1 MNNFAKFIIFALLI
15 VAIAFG
21 YKAYKSG
28 AFEDIKSS
36 GSQTNEPVEKN

>member
-1 MNNFAKFIIFALLI
+1 MNNLAKFIIFALLI

-28 AFEDIKSS
+28 AFENVKAEK
-36 GSQTNEPVEKN
+36 QTIGK

>member
-1 MNNFAKFIIFALLI
+1 MNNLAKFIIFALLI

-28 AFEDIKSS
+28 ALDDIKADKSS
-36 GSQTNEPVEKN
+36 SKSIDN